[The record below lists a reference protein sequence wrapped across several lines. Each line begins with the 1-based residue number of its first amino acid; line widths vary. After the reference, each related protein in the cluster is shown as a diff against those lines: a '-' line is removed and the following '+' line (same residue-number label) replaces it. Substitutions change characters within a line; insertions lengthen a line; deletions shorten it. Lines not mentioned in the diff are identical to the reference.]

1 VPTTTTTTVNADKII
16 QSLSTNLS
24 TYNAANT
31 DDWVKITSAEY
42 ALLKTNVSGTSVAG
56 ITDTYMS
63 DALSSLITTTDQSV
77 IVYNSAV
84 IPSAP
89 AIPANTYLYAFA
101 VKYGQTTPATDARV
115 FTNTNTA
122 SNTGFNQVGNILP
135 ATTTDGS
142 GLAISYY
149 VRKGVSSVNGG
160 TDGLL
165 SVFTGQTANSAIP
178 LAFLA
183 PIASSY
189 RMNYLFFTPGASGGI
204 PNSSSVISSQSS
216 SAAFAIQGLTT
227 ATKQWA

>member
-16 QSLSTNLS
+16 QSLSTSLS

-56 ITDTYMS
+56 MTDVNMS
-63 DALSSLITTTDQSV
+63 NATNSTLTATDQSV
-77 IVYNSAV
+77 IVYNNAAN
-84 IPSAP
+84 PGTP
-89 AIPANTYLYAFA
+89 AIGANTYLYAFA
-101 VKYGQTTPATDARV
+101 IKYGQATPATDARV

-122 SNTGFNQVGNILP
+122 SKTGFNQVGSVLP
-135 ATTTDGS
+135 TTTTG
-142 GLAISYY
+142 GPAFAISYY
-149 VRKGVSSVNGG
+149 VRKGVSSVNGV

-178 LAFLA
+178 LAFLTG
-183 PIASSY
+183 IASGY
-189 RMNYLFFTPGASGGI
+189 KMNYLLFSPGASGGI
-204 PNSSSVISSQSS
+204 PTSSTIISTQIPSQ
-216 SAAFAIQGLTT
+216 AFAIQGLTT